1 MVTGTSDVLVI
12 GGGIVGLAT
21 GRALLRHHPEW
32 KIVVLEKERTVAA
45 HQSGHNSGVIHTGI
59 YYAPGSSKAVLCVRG
74 RAMLL
79 DYLQQHSIPFRI
91 CGKLILATQLHEL
104 PALRRLEERA
114 RSNGIPGC
122 RRLEAKDIRSIE
134 PDAGGIAG
142 LEVPGTG
149 MVDYREVSRAYAKDI
164 ENGGADV
171 VTSSRLEALG
181 VDGSGVRA
189 RTSTGEYRAR
199 FLVNCAGLGS
209 DLVARM
215 AGVPTA
221 TLILPFRGEYYRLGR
236 EGALRGSRHIYPV
249 PDPRFPFLG
258 VHITRKMDGT
268 LELGPNAVLA
278 FRREGYSLWDWSSRE
293 MMMAL
298 TFPGFYPMALHMWRT
313 ASYEY
318 LRSFSRAQFAE
329 DLRRLIPALSE
340 KDLRPGGSG
349 VRAQALNKKGEL
361 VDDFVFERGPRS
373 LHVLNAPSPAA
384 TASLAIA
391 EVIADQIP
399 SQL

>member
-114 RSNGIPGC
+114 HSNGIPGC
-122 RRLEAKDIRSIE
+122 HRLEAKDIRSIE

-215 AGVPTA
+215 AGVQTA

-236 EGALRGSRHIYPV
+236 AGAARGSRHIYPV

-258 VHITRKMDGT
+258 VHLTRKMNGPP
-268 LELGPNAVLA
+268 ELGPNAVLA
-278 FRREGYSLWDWSSRE
+278 FCREGYGRWDWNSRE
-293 MMMAL
+293 MMMAFL
-298 TFPGFYPMALHMWRT
+298 FPGFCPMALHLWRT

-329 DLRRLIPALSE
+329 DLRWLLPAISE
-340 KDLRPGGSG
+340 KDLVPGGSG
-349 VRAQALNKKGEL
+349 VRAQALSSKGAL
-361 VDDFVFERGPRS
+361 LDDFVWERGRRS

-391 EVIADQIP
+391 EEIADLVP